1 MVRDVT
7 PKIYGFPGLPK
18 WLDFPFIKR
27 TAERYGIT
35 TKKAREHL
43 RLNTLRE
50 LPTAQGE
57 IRGKTDTD
65 ESGTDS
71 CIQVDRT
78 ELSKEP
84 KDAPEVSPE
93 DGW

>member
-7 PKIYGFPGLPK
+7 PTIYGFPGLPK

-35 TKKAREHL
+35 TEEAREHL

-50 LPTAQGE
+50 LPTARGE

-65 ESGTDS
+65 ESRAEACVQTN
-71 CIQVDRT
+71 RT
-78 ELSKEP
+78 ALSQEP
-84 KDAPEVSPE
+84 QDAPEVSAE